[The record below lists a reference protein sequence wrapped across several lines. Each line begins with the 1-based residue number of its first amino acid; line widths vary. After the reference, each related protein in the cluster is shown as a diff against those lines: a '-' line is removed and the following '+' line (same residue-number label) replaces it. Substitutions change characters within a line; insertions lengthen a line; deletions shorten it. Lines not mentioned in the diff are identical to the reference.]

1 MLNNFTNKLPIIV
14 NSLIFLFFTTFLLI
28 KKSYYIAPLILLLIS
43 LFLIFTSAKKIEI
56 PRKIKRYIIICLC
69 YFFVALLVAIIHHDM
84 IPSSFKAETFALLTP
99 PVLILFLFIR
109 PSLKVLS
116 FALSISAIIIGFDAI
131 YDKFFLEANRA
142 LSDNAVH
149 VVITGG
155 LAMTIAMLCAAL
167 SIYHLSQRN
176 YKIAFFIGI
185 SSIMG
190 ILASFLTGSRGSW
203 LIFPFIIILLFI
215 VYWKSLRK
223 SLPVIGLCLLSG
235 ITILVLSPQT
245 GITDRYHQAIY
256 DITHYTEQTEK
267 TTSIG
272 MRFELWKSAWYGFLD
287 KPLLGWGKE
296 GMFEAKKQQI
306 EQGIVIPYT
315 LAPHLTHAHNQFLEQ
330 MFFRGSIGLLVL
342 LAILFVPLFD
352 FITAFRRAV
361 SDKEKLISL
370 LGIINILTFLSYN
383 LSDVFL
389 TIKES
394 AMFYYM
400 INAIIYA
407 MLYHNRKS
415 TPHMELN

>member
-1 MLNNFTNKLPIIV
+1 M
-14 NSLIFLFFTTFLLI
+14 
-28 KKSYYIAPLILLLIS
+28 
-43 LFLIFTSAKKIEI
+43 
-56 PRKIKRYIIICLC
+56 
-69 YFFVALLVAIIHHDM
+69 
-84 IPSSFKAETFALLTP
+84 
-99 PVLILFLFIR
+99 
-109 PSLKVLS
+109 
-116 FALSISAIIIGFDAI
+116 
-131 YDKFFLEANRA
+131 
-142 LSDNAVH
+142 H

-245 GITDRYHQAIY
+245 GITNRYHQAIY